1 MMNIDAKILN
11 EILANA
17 IKIPMTF
24 FTEVE
29 QIIQKFGWNHKS
41 SEYPKQS

>member
-1 MMNIDAKILN
+1 MTILPKI
-11 EILANA
+11 IYRFST

-29 QIIQKFGWNHKS
+29 QIILNFVWNYIKDT
-41 SEYPKQS
+41 EVPTQL